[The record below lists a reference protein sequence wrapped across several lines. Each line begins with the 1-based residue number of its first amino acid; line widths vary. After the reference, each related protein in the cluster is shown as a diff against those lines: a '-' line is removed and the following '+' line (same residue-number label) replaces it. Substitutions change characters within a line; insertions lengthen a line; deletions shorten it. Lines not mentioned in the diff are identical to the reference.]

1 MLKNVSFLIKPA
13 SSLCNMRCGYCFYT
27 DEAANREFA
36 SLGIMTRETSR
47 SLVKAAFEEVSPGGV
62 VSFAFQGGEPTL
74 AGLDYFR
81 DFIRLEQE
89 FKKPGVTILHAIQTN
104 GLLIDRE
111 WAAFLKENNFLTG
124 ISIDGDKA
132 VHDLHRIDAS
142 RKGTWNRVS
151 QSFALLKSQGVD
163 VNILCVV
170 TGISAKSPQRIY
182 NTFKRLRADYLQFI
196 PCLDPIEEER
206 GGRPYS
212 LKPKEYASFLCGLF
226 DSWYL
231 DWKSGRYV
239 SVRLF
244 EDYVHLLMGMPPS
257 TCSTSGNCG
266 SYFVVEGDGSL
277 YPCDFYVLD
286 EWRMGKIGDMPLENF
301 ASGEVALRFLREGMQ
316 KPEVCAE
323 CRFVRLCGGGCRRDR
338 IFTDNSIRNY
348 FCEAFKTFFSYA
360 EVRLTEIARAEEAVM
375 RRISGGGKGL
385 KD

>member
-1 MLKNVSFLIKPA
+1 MLRNASFLIKPA

-36 SLGIMTRETSR
+36 SLGIMSRETSR
-47 SLVKAAFEEVSPGGV
+47 SLVKAAFEAVSPGGI

-81 DFIRLEQE
+81 DFIKFEQE
-89 FKKPGVTILHAIQTN
+89 FKKPGVTVHHAIQTN
-104 GLLIDRE
+104 GLLIDKE
-111 WAAFLKENNFLTG
+111 WVAFLKENNFLTG

-132 VHDLHRIDAS
+132 VHDLHRVDAS
-142 RKGTWNRVS
+142 QKGTWNHVTK
-151 QSFALLKSQGVD
+151 SFARLKSHGVD

-170 TGISAKSPQRIY
+170 TGISAGKPQKIY
-182 NTFKRLRADYLQFI
+182 NAFKKLGAEYLQFI
-196 PCLDPIEEER
+196 SCLDPLEEER
-206 GGRPYS
+206 GGQRYS
-212 LKPKEYASFLCGLF
+212 LKPKAYGTFLCGLF

-239 SVRLF
+239 SIRLF

-286 EWRMGKIGDMPLENF
+286 EWKMGKIGEMPLEGV
-301 ASGEVALRFLREGMQ
+301 ASGEVALRFLRESMR
-316 KPEVCAE
+316 KPEACTE

-338 IFTDNSIRNY
+338 FSTEDSVKNY

-360 EVRLTEIARAEEAVM
+360 EVRLTEIAREEEAAM
-375 RRISGGGKGL
+375 NRAGIRNKTL
-385 KD
+385 K